1 MIADQFDKK
10 SKLRKFFENSKE
22 AVCIAFYPDTEV
34 TLSKIAFEFFTKK
47 KITISRQNINF
58 IISKCNYD
66 RSHLSNE
73 LEKIELL
80 TLNKKN
86 LEIDDIMKIV
96 NLVENHSINELID
109 YCLLKNKKKT
119 MDIINENNF
128 SVEDSVLIIR
138 TFLNK
143 LKKVLKLANIYH
155 LNQNLNE
162 TIQSARPPIFW
173 KEKDTIKKHLINWKP
188 NRIENLIG
196 ELNQIELQVKKY
208 SSNAIN
214 IVIDFILNQ
223 LSSNFSN

>member
-1 MIADQFDKK
+1 M
-10 SKLRKFFENSKE
+10 
-22 AVCIAFYPDTEV
+22 
-34 TLSKIAFEFFTKK
+34 
-47 KITISRQNINF
+47 
-58 IISKCNYD
+58 
-66 RSHLSNE
+66 
-73 LEKIELL
+73 
-80 TLNKKN
+80 
-86 LEIDDIMKIV
+86 
-96 NLVENHSINELID
+96 
-109 YCLLKNKKKT
+109 
-119 MDIINENNF
+119 
-128 SVEDSVLIIR
+128 
-138 TFLNK
+138 
-143 LKKVLKLANIYH
+143 KLANIYH